1 VNGRYCWCCSV
12 SDENQQDRR
21 TSLDNS
27 EVHFAAAKLKSSKVS
42 RLSAPLPGSS
52 VSAKAAVKKV
62 TGQTKTPTNAVDAE
76 EGSGKRAVAGR
87 ACDKASCVRAGLK
100 PRCFVGAT
108 QR

>member
-1 VNGRYCWCCSV
+1 MT
-12 SDENQQDRR
+12 DENAQDRR

-27 EVHFAAAKLKSSKVS
+27 EVHSAAAKLKSSKVS
-42 RLSAPLPGSS
+42 RLSAPLPGSPM
-52 VSAKAAVKKV
+52 SAKASVKKV
-62 TGQTKTPTNAVDAE
+62 TGQIKTPTNAADVE